1 MAMPELKQL
10 VDEAKKNIKEID
22 VNELKRM
29 QKSGQQFTLIDV
41 RDHPEVA
48 NGMIPGA
55 RHMTRGMLEVNIDQ
69 ITTDK
74 NAPIV
79 LYCGGGTRSALS
91 ADNLRKMGFK
101 NVMSLAGGW
110 RGWKESSG
118 Q

>member
-10 VDEAKKNIKEID
+10 VDEARKNIKEID

-29 QKSGQQFTLIDV
+29 QKSGQEFTLIDV

-110 RGWKESSG
+110 RGWKESG
-118 Q
+118 A

>member
-10 VDEAKKNIKEID
+10 VDEARKNIKEID

-29 QKSGQQFTLIDV
+29 QKSGQEFTLIDV

-69 ITTDK
+69 ITADK

-110 RGWKESSG
+110 RGWKESG
-118 Q
+118 A

>member
-10 VDEAKKNIKEID
+10 VDEAKKNIREID

-29 QKSGQQFTLIDV
+29 QKSGQPFTLIDV

-55 RHMTRGMLEVNIDQ
+55 RHLTRGMLEVNIDQ

-74 NAPIV
+74 NGPLV
-79 LYCGGGTRSALS
+79 LYCGGGTRSALA

-101 NVMSLAGGW
+101 DVMSLAGGW
-110 RGWKESSG
+110 KGWKESG
-118 Q
+118 A

>member
-1 MAMPELKQL
+1 MAMPEFKQL
-10 VDEAKKNIKEID
+10 VDEAKRNIKEID

-29 QKSGQQFTLIDV
+29 QKAGEDFVLIDV

-55 RHMTRGMLEVNIDQ
+55 RHLTRGMLEVNIDQ

-74 NAPIV
+74 DKKLV
-79 LYCGGGTRSALS
+79 LYCGGGSRSAL
-91 ADNLRKMGFK
+91 AAENLRKMGFK
-101 NVMSLAGGW
+101 NPISLAGGW
-110 RGWKESSG
+110 KAWRESAG

>member
-10 VDEAKKNIKEID
+10 VDEAKRNIKEID

-29 QKSGQQFTLIDV
+29 QKSGEQFTLIDV

-74 NAPIV
+74 NAPLV
-79 LYCGGGTRSALS
+79 LYCGGGTRSALA

-101 NVMSLAGGW
+101 NVMSLAGGYK
-110 RGWKESSG
+110 GWKNSS
-118 Q
+118 